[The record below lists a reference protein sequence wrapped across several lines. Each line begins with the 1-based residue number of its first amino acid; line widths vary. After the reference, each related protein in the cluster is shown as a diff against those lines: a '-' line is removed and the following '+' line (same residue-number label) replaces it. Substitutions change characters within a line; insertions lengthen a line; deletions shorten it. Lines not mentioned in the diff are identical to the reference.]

1 MTTFDFLTQDPD
13 TLAAWAYGL
22 MDETENLILDKI
34 YLLTGITIDSVNL
47 APEIRIESIKQDLL
61 RPYTQSEVDDADTT

>member
-22 MDETENLILDKI
+22 MEQTEDLVIEKI
-34 YLLTGITIDSVNL
+34 YLLTGITIDKVRLS
-47 APEIRIESIKQDLL
+47 PEIHIAGIKQDLL
-61 RPYTQSEVDDADTT
+61 KPYTPSEVDDAGIT